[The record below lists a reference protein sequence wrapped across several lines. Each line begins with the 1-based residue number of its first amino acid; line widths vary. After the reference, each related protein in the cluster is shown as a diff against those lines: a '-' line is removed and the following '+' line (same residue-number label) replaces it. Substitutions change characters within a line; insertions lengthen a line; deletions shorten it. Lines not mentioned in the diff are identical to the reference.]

1 VSSASTRASLLYLDS
16 SALVKLVVAE
26 PETPALLEFLAE
38 WPHRVSSALARV
50 EVLRAV
56 KRTRAGSAVRRRA
69 NRVLARVALI
79 RIDDPVLAGAAR
91 VAPPEL
97 RTLDAIHLATAQS
110 LDDLAGIVTYD
121 QRLRRAASRAR
132 FKVWSPA

>member
-1 VSSASTRASLLYLDS
+1 MPSASRSDLLYLDS

-26 PETPALLEFLAE
+26 PETPDLLQFLAG

-56 KRTRAGSAVRRRA
+56 KRTGAGPAVRRRA
-69 NRVLARVALI
+69 ARVVARVALI
-79 RIDDPVLAGAAR
+79 RIDDPVLAAAAR

-97 RTLDAIHLATAQS
+97 RTLDAIHLATARS
-110 LDDLAGIVTYD
+110 LDGLAGIVTYD
-121 QRLRRAASRAR
+121 ARLGRAASRAR
-132 FKVWSPA
+132 FKVWSPGQ

>member
-1 VSSASTRASLLYLDS
+1 VPNASRSSLLYLDS

-26 PETPALLEFLAE
+26 PESSALFEFLAG
-38 WPHRVSSALARV
+38 WPHRVSSSLARV

-56 KRTRAGSAVRRRA
+56 KRTGAGSAVRRRA
-69 NRVLARVALI
+69 ARVLARVALV
-79 RIDDPVLAGAAR
+79 RIDSPVLAAAVR

-97 RTLDAIHLATAQS
+97 RTLDALHLATARS

-121 QRLRRAASRAR
+121 ARLGRAATRAR
-132 FKVWSPA
+132 VKVWSPS

>member
-1 VSSASTRASLLYLDS
+1 MSSVSSRPSLLYLDS

-26 PETPALLEFLAE
+26 PETPALLQFLAE

-56 KRTRAGSAVRRRA
+56 KRTRAGPAVRRRA
-69 NRVLARVALI
+69 SRVLARVALI
-79 RIDDPVLAGAAR
+79 RIDDSVLAGAAR

-110 LDDLAGIVTYD
+110 LDDLAGIVT
-121 QRLRRAASRAR
+121 R
-132 FKVWSPA
+132 